1 MSQMT
6 AISPDGLRLAAEC
19 SGKGTAVV
27 LVHGLGFGRKRWA
40 SQAEMLSNAG
50 FQVLSYDLR
59 GFGDSDPAT
68 AKFDIDVLATDLEAV
83 REAAGLEQFHLVG
96 HSLGGMCAQQY
107 TLAHP
112 ERVASLVLA
121 STTSHSGQRGSAYGA
136 ALSHLAR
143 HGFDKAMEDDS
154 FRSKVEWAVEF
165 LADPTVRA
173 ELNGTISEE
182 LPSGE
187 RLLRMIKRM
196 TQEADPARSY
206 AWHATVG
213 FTTRA
218 RLHEIQCPSMVLHGT
233 KDMIIPYVAGQL
245 LHEGLSGSEWMSF
258 KGAGHNI
265 SMECETVFNEALL
278 SFLVKNPIAHPPGKA
293 S

>member
-1 MSQMT
+1 LSRLT

-19 SGKGTAVV
+19 SGTGPAVV
-27 LVHGLGFGRKRWA
+27 LVHGLGFGRQRWT
-40 SQAEMLSNAG
+40 SQTEMLKNAG
-50 FQVLSYDLR
+50 FRVLSYDLR

-68 AKFDIDVLATDLEAV
+68 ANFTMEELAADLEAV
-83 REAAGLEQFHLVG
+83 RDAAGLERFHLVG
-96 HSLGGMCAQQY
+96 HSLGGMCALQY
-107 TLAHP
+107 TLNHP
-112 ERVASLVLA
+112 ERVVSLVLA

-136 ALSHLAR
+136 ALSHLAH
-143 HGFDKAMEDDS
+143 HGFDKAMEDED

-182 LPSGE
+182 LPNGQ
-187 RLLRMIKRM
+187 RLLRLIKRM
-196 TQEADPARSY
+196 TEEADPARAF

-218 RLHEIQCPSMVLHGT
+218 RLDEIRCPSLVLHGT
-233 KDMIIPYVAGQL
+233 RDMIIPYVAGQL
-245 LHEGLSGSEWMSF
+245 LHDGLTGSEWLSF

-265 SMECETVFNEALL
+265 SVECEAVFNEALL
-278 SFLVKNPIAHPPGKA
+278 SFLGGLPK
-293 S
+293 

>member
-6 AISPDGLRLAAEC
+6 ATSPDGLRLAAEC
-19 SGKGTAVV
+19 CGDGPAVV
-27 LVHGLGFGRKRWA
+27 LVHGLGFGRSRWA
-40 SQAEMLSNAG
+40 SQSEMLVNAG
-50 FQVLSYDLR
+50 FRVLSYDLR

-68 AKFDIDVLATDLEAV
+68 GNFDIEALANDLEAV
-83 REAAGLEQFHLVG
+83 REAAGLERFHLVG
-96 HSLGGMCAQQY
+96 HSLGGMCVQQY

-136 ALSHLAR
+136 ALSHLAH
-143 HGFDKAMEDDS
+143 HGFDKAMEDES

-182 LPSGE
+182 LPNGE
-187 RLLRMIKRM
+187 RLLQLIKRM
-196 TQEADPARSY
+196 TQTADPARAY

-213 FTTRA
+213 FSTRA
-218 RLHEIQCPSMVLHGT
+218 RLKEIQCPSLVLHGT
-233 KDMIIPYVAGQL
+233 RDMIIPYVAGQL
-245 LHEGLSGSEWMSF
+245 LHDGLNGSEWMSF

-265 SMECETVFNEALL
+265 SVECEPVFNDALL
-278 SFLVKNPIAHPPGKA
+278 SFLEKQPN
-293 S
+293 